1 MKSCNTIDYIVTED
15 VTEFK
20 IGLDVCIGLSCSV
33 VYSLNIIIGLMTFFI
48 FGVVFVISF
57 CTLKLVNA

>member
-15 VTEFK
+15 KTEFK
-20 IGLDVCIGLSCSV
+20 IGLDVIGLSCSV
-33 VYSLNIIIGLMTFFI
+33 AGYFNIRRPNDIFI

-57 CTLKLVNA
+57 CTLTLVNA